1 MRDLARRYLDTV
13 GEGLDLGPESTHEV
27 MYELEN
33 HFIEEAAHNSGDPQD
48 ITEQRVISRLGSPRR
63 LAARLNRSPRELKR
77 GDPIF
82 MSFPLAFGLF
92 RRWRQAMAFIAASA
106 LQVLLILTGLALV
119 TLLRLPFYYWPFMTS
134 LVLLSFA
141 LRWLIL
147 WVFDHLTRDEVER
160 VTTAVICVVVAGYI
174 LDASALISPLWG
186 VDARLSVGVIVVVP
200 LIAALQA
207 FRLANAM
214 RWRPKPWA
222 GVDAS
227 ANVIGSQDL

>member
-1 MRDLARRYLDTV
+1 MRELARRYLDTV
-13 GEGLDLGPESTHEV
+13 GECLDLGPESTHEV
-27 MYELEN
+27 MSELEN
-33 HFIEEAAHNSGDPQD
+33 HFIEEAAHGSGDPQD
-48 ITEQRVISRLGSPRR
+48 ITEQRVISRLGAPRR
-63 LAARLNRSPRELKR
+63 LAARLNRSPRELKL

-82 MSFPLAFGLF
+82 VSFPLAFGLF

-119 TLLRLPFYYWPFMTS
+119 TLLRLPFYYWPFIAS

-174 LDASALISPLWG
+174 LDAGVLISPLWS
-186 VDARLSVGVIVVVP
+186 VDARVSVGLVVVVP
-200 LIAALQA
+200 LLAALQA

-222 GVDAS
+222 GVDSS
-227 ANVIGSQDL
+227 ANVIGSQAP